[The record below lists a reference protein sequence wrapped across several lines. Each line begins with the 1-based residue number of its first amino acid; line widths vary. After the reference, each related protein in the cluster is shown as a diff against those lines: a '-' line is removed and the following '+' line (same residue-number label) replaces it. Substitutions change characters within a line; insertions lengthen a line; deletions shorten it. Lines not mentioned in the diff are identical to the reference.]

1 MSTRKRSTSGSKK
14 QLKEKIVQI
23 YEAFFRGED
32 QCAGNP
38 NFWDELFL
46 LKPKVGVIE
55 AEIIK
60 LNPEQ
65 LTAVKENLNTL
76 FSKCVFMLGHEHHIR
91 VAHSLQTLCALIKA
105 GFARTALDVNCDLIE
120 LLIGG
125 GAAEMQMQLLIEHC
139 SDILSSECPVPIKAL
154 CLKMLV
160 LACTGNDN
168 IAQNPFFEYFTQH
181 SVFESLVHI
190 LCQTPG
196 RLELGQDA
204 VLIITLMACYRKSGS
219 TNPYVVKLSM
229 LDDELALTAYA
240 QVVMASLGEFNERYV
255 QSRQAEPQSSWLSSL
270 TSMVGSMFVSD
281 ETEIRIGQVKANDAG
296 LLALYQSVH
305 LNRHFVGIIAQSL
318 ADVNPP
324 TPAVS
329 DVNLSAELSQ
339 IDSTNS
345 NLTSNSE
352 KTSVTPTPSVDV
364 STPTTNL
371 MATFLEYCSVVMQ
384 DTRSEA
390 AYHSTKL
397 CFLILTCVSEDEYA
411 NSLMHDLGLTFRV
424 PLHRLPMRH
433 RKSLTDKTPPFR
445 PLVCGLL
452 DLIIEFILS
461 HLMKK
466 FPHELYELALGVVLR
481 VLCHQKRCRLRLTL
495 CPWKELWAALIGLFK
510 FLHSND
516 SALIRKFDLFA
527 LATQAVN
534 ILNLFVTFGDTFL
547 PSPQS
552 YDDLYYEIIRVHH
565 VFDNL
570 HAMALRYSTGES
582 EFRESAVRL
591 SAALIN
597 VRAIGQH
604 FKPKIEIWM
613 ESQKLSTPTEDQI
626 LEVVRTHYDSLTL
639 KLHESLD
646 AYERYAERPPV
657 AAFLSSILRS
667 VVSVIRSTTDPSSID
682 AHRLLLECN
691 VPITPTSPSVPI

>member
-32 QCAGNP
+32 QASGNP
-38 NFWDELFL
+38 NFWDEFFL
-46 LKPKVGVIE
+46 LKPKVGVVE
-55 AEIIK
+55 AELVK
-60 LNPEQ
+60 LSCEQ
-65 LTAVKENLNTL
+65 LVLIKENLNTL
-76 FSKCVFMLGHEHHIR
+76 FSKCVFTLGHEHQIR

-105 GFARTALDVNCDLIE
+105 GFARTAVDVNCDIIE
-120 LLIGG
+120 LLIGA

-139 SDILSSECPVPIKAL
+139 SDILTSECPVPIKAL
-154 CLKMLV
+154 CLKMMV

-168 IAQNPFFEYFTQH
+168 IAQNPFYEYLTQH

-190 LCQTPG
+190 LCQTHG

-204 VLIITLMACYRKSGS
+204 VVVVTLMACYRRIGS
-219 TNPYVVKLSM
+219 ANPYVVKLSM

-240 QVVMASLGEFNERYV
+240 QVVMASLGEFNDRYV
-255 QSRQAEPQSSWLSSL
+255 QNRQAEPQSSWLSSL

-281 ETEIRIGQVKANDAG
+281 EAEIRIGQVKANDAG
-296 LLALYQSVH
+296 LLALYQAVH

-318 ADVNPP
+318 ADPTTTTVEENDAIVQANQTDVANP
-324 TPAVS
+324 
-329 DVNLSAELSQ
+329 NNSAGG
-339 IDSTNS
+339 DKTNC
-345 NLTSNSE
+345 TSPP
-352 KTSVTPTPSVDV
+352 VVDV
-364 STPTTNL
+364 AMPTSNL
-371 MATFLEYCSVVMQ
+371 MATYLEYCSIIMQ

-411 NSLMHDLGLTFRV
+411 NSLMHDPGLTFRV

-452 DLIIEFILS
+452 DLIIEFIQS

-466 FPHELYELALGVVLR
+466 FPNELYELALGVVLR
-481 VLCHQKRCRLRLTL
+481 VLCHQKRCRLRLSM
-495 CPWKELWAALIGLFK
+495 CPWKELWAALIALLK
-510 FLHSND
+510 FIHRSD
-516 SALIRKFDLFA
+516 SALIRKFDVFA

-552 YDDLYYEIIRVHH
+552 YDDLYYEIIRMHD

-604 FKPKIEIWM
+604 FKPKIEMWM
-613 ESQKLSTPTEDQI
+613 ENQKLSTPTEDQI

-682 AHRLLLECN
+682 AHRLLLESTA
-691 VPITPTSPSVPI
+691 PITPTSPSAPI

>member
-14 QLKEKIVQI
+14 QLKEKVVQI

-32 QCAGNP
+32 QSNGNP
-38 NFWDELFL
+38 NFWDEFFL
-46 LKPKVGVIE
+46 LKPKPSVLE
-55 AEIIK
+55 AELIK
-60 LNPEQ
+60 LTAEQ
-65 LTAVKENLNTL
+65 IVTLKDNINTL
-76 FSKCVFMLGHEHHIR
+76 FAKCISTLGHEHHMR
-91 VAHSLQTLCALIKA
+91 VAHSLQTLCALIKS
-105 GFARTALDVNCDLIE
+105 GFARTTFDVNCDIFE
-120 LLIGG
+120 LLIGN
-125 GAAEMQMQLLIEHC
+125 GAVEMQMQLLIEHC
-139 SDILSSECPVPIKAL
+139 SDILTSESPVPIKAL

-160 LACTGNDN
+160 VACTGVDN
-168 IAQNPFFEYFTQH
+168 IGQNPFYEYFIQH

-190 LCQTPG
+190 LCQTSG
-196 RLELGQDA
+196 RLELGHDA
-204 VLIITLMACYRKSGS
+204 VLLVTLMACYRKMPGS
-219 TNPYVVKLSM
+219 ANPYVVKLSM

-240 QVVMASLGEFNERYV
+240 QVIMAALGEFNNRYV
-255 QSRQAEPQSSWLSSL
+255 QSRQAEPQTSWLSSL
-270 TSMVGSMFVSD
+270 TSMVGSMFVAD
-281 ETEIRIGQVKANDAG
+281 EAEARIGQVKANDAG

-305 LNRHFVGIIAQSL
+305 LNRHFVSIIAQSL

-324 TPAVS
+324 EAINSVEVDASVLTNPTDGS
-329 DVNLSAELSQ
+329 N
-339 IDSTNS
+339 STNS
-345 NLTSNSE
+345 VDNKTNASAPVASEVATTPTSN
-352 KTSVTPTPSVDV
+352 
-364 STPTTNL
+364 L
-371 MATFLEYCSVVMQ
+371 LATFLEYCSIVMQ

-411 NSLMHDLGLTFRV
+411 NALMHDPGLTFRV

-433 RKSLTDKTPPFR
+433 RKSLADKAPPFR

-452 DLIIEFILS
+452 DLIVEFILS

-481 VLCHQKRCRLRLTL
+481 VLCHQKRCRLRLSL
-495 CPWKELWAALIGLFK
+495 CPWRELWAALIALLK
-510 FLHSND
+510 FLHGSD
-516 SALIRKFDLFA
+516 SSLIRKFDLFA
-527 LATQAVN
+527 LAVQAVN

-552 YDDLYYEIIRVHH
+552 YDDLYYEIIRMHH

-604 FKPKIEIWM
+604 FKPKVEAWM
-613 ESQKLSTPTEDQI
+613 EAQKLSTPTQDQ
-626 LEVVRTHYDSLTL
+626 VRSA
-639 KLHESLD
+639 ES
-646 AYERYAERPPV
+646 RNP
-657 AAFLSSILRS
+657 SIG
-667 VVSVIRSTTDPSSID
+667 
-682 AHRLLLECN
+682 
-691 VPITPTSPSVPI
+691 

>member
-32 QCAGNP
+32 QASGNS
-38 NFWDELFL
+38 NFWDEFFL

-55 AEIIK
+55 AELVK
-60 LNPEQ
+60 LNCEQ
-65 LTAVKENLNTL
+65 LGLIKENLNTL
-76 FSKCVFMLGHEHHIR
+76 FSKCVFMLGHEHQMR

-105 GFARTALDVNCDLIE
+105 SFVRSSVDVNCDIIE
-120 LLIGG
+120 LLIGAE
-125 GAAEMQMQLLIEHC
+125 AAEMQMQLLIEHC
-139 SDILSSECPVPIKAL
+139 SDILTSECPVPIKAL
-154 CLKMLV
+154 CLKMMV
-160 LACTGNDN
+160 LTCTGNDN
-168 IAQNPFFEYFTQH
+168 IAQNPFYEYFTQH

-190 LCQTPG
+190 LCQTQG

-204 VLIITLMACYRKSGS
+204 VVVVTLMACYRKTGS
-219 TNPYVVKLSM
+219 ANPYMVKLSM

-281 ETEIRIGQVKANDAG
+281 EAEIRIGQVKANDAG
-296 LLALYQSVH
+296 LLALYQAVH

-324 TPAVS
+324 TTTVEQNETAEEANQS
-329 DVNLSAELSQ
+329 DITNTNNTVGGDKTNVTSPPT
-339 IDSTNS
+339 IDVAMP
-345 NLTSNSE
+345 TS
-352 KTSVTPTPSVDV
+352 
-364 STPTTNL
+364 NL
-371 MATFLEYCSVVMQ
+371 MATYLEYCSIIMQ

-411 NSLMHDLGLTFRV
+411 NSLMHDPGLTFRV

-481 VLCHQKRCRLRLTL
+481 VLCHQKRCRLRLSL
-495 CPWKELWAALIGLFK
+495 CPWKELWAALIALLK
-510 FLHSND
+510 FLHSSD

-552 YDDLYYEIIRVHH
+552 YDDLYYEIIRMHH

-570 HAMALRYSTGES
+570 HAMALRYSTGEN

-604 FKPKIEIWM
+604 FKPKVEMWM
-613 ESQKLSTPTEDQI
+613 ESQKLSTPTQDQI
-626 LEVVRTHYDSLTL
+626 LEVVRSHYDSLTL

-682 AHRLLLECN
+682 AHRMLLESTA
-691 VPITPTSPSVPI
+691 PTTPTSPSAPN

>member
-14 QLKEKIVQI
+14 TFKEKISLI

-32 QCAGNP
+32 LASGNP
-38 NFWDELFL
+38 NFWDEFFL
-46 LKPKVGVIE
+46 LKPKVNVIE
-55 AEIIK
+55 TELSK
-60 LNPEQ
+60 LSSEQ
-65 LTAVKENLNTL
+65 INLLKDNLNTL
-76 FSKCVFMLGHEHHIR
+76 FSKCVSMLGHDHHIR
-91 VAHSLQTLCALIKA
+91 VAHSLQTLCAFIKA
-105 GFARTALDVNCDLIE
+105 GFARTSLDINCDIIE
-120 LLIGG
+120 LLIGS
-125 GAAEMQMQLLIEHC
+125 GAADMQMQLLIEHC
-139 SDILSSECPVPIKAL
+139 SDILTSESPVPIKGL

-160 LACTGNDN
+160 LMCSGMDN
-168 IAQNPFFEYFTQH
+168 IAQNPFYEYLTQH
-181 SVFESLVHI
+181 SIFESLVNI
-190 LCQTPG
+190 PCQTSG
-196 RLELGQDA
+196 RMELGQDA
-204 VLIITLMACYRKSGS
+204 VLLVTLMACYRKTGS
-219 TNPYVVKLSM
+219 ANPYVVKLSM

-240 QVVMASLGEFNERYV
+240 QVVMASLSEFNNRYV
-255 QSRQAEPQSSWLSSL
+255 QSRQAEPQSGWLSSL
-270 TSMVGSMFVSD
+270 TSMVGSMFVAD
-281 ETEIRIGQVKANDAG
+281 EAEQRIGQVKANDAG

-324 TPAVS
+324 SAIPDDSENSGQINAADGTNANSAGGADKASGNVPPAL
-329 DVNLSAELSQ
+329 DLSTQ
-339 IDSTNS
+339 
-345 NLTSNSE
+345 
-352 KTSVTPTPSVDV
+352 
-364 STPTTNL
+364 PTTNL
-371 MATFLEYCSVVMQ
+371 LATYLEYCSIIMQ

-411 NSLMHDLGLTFRV
+411 NSLMHDPGLTFRV

-433 RKSLTDKTPPFR
+433 RKSIADKTPPFR
-445 PLVCGLL
+445 PLVCALL
-452 DLIIEFILS
+452 DLIVEFTLS

-466 FPHELYELALGVVLR
+466 FPNELYELALGVILR
-481 VLCHQKRCRLRLTL
+481 VLCHQKRCRLRLAL
-495 CPWKELWAALIGLFK
+495 CPWKELWAALIALLK
-510 FLHSND
+510 FLHGSD
-516 SALIRKFDLFA
+516 SSLIRKFDVFA

-552 YDDLYYEIIRVHH
+552 YDDLYYEIIRMHH

-604 FKPKIEIWM
+604 FKPKVEMWL
-613 ESQKLSTPTEDQI
+613 ETQKLSTPTQDQI
-626 LEVVRTHYDSLTL
+626 LDVVRAHYDSLTL

-667 VVSVIRSTTDPSSID
+667 VVSVTRTTTDPSTID

-691 VPITPTSPSVPI
+691 PPLTPTATSIP

>member
-14 QLKEKIVQI
+14 QFKEKIVQI

-32 QCAGNP
+32 ISAGNP
-38 NFWDELFL
+38 NIWDEFFL

-55 AEIIK
+55 AELTK
-60 LNPEQ
+60 LNAEQ
-65 LTAVKENLNTL
+65 LVTLKDQLNNL
-76 FSKCVFMLGHEHHIR
+76 FAKCVSMLGHDHHIR

-105 GFARTALDVNCDLIE
+105 GFTRTTFDVSCDIIE
-120 LLIGG
+120 ILIGS
-125 GAAEMQMQLLIEHC
+125 GAVEMQMQLLIEHC
-139 SDILSSECPVPIKAL
+139 SDILTGESPAPVKAL

-160 LACTGNDN
+160 IMCTGSDN
-168 IAQNPFFEYFTQH
+168 ISQNSFYEYLIQH
-181 SVFESLVHI
+181 SVFESLVQI
-190 LCQTPG
+190 LCQTFG
-196 RLELGQDA
+196 RSEIGHDA
-204 VLIITLMACYRKSGS
+204 VLLVTLMACYRKAGNP
-219 TNPYVVKLSM
+219 NPYVVKLSM

-240 QVVMASLGEFNERYV
+240 QVIMASLGEFNERYV
-255 QSRQAEPQSSWLSSL
+255 QSRQAEPQTSWLSSL

-281 ETEIRIGQVKANDAG
+281 EAELRIGQVKANDAG

-324 TPAVS
+324 TAATAEEEEAEQS
-329 DVNLSAELSQ
+329 HSADGATPVADKATS
-339 IDSTNS
+339 STA
-345 NLTSNSE
+345 LA
-352 KTSVTPTPSVDV
+352 VDV
-364 STPTTNL
+364 AAPTNL
-371 MATFLEYCSVVMQ
+371 LATFLEYCSIVMQ

-411 NSLMHDLGLTFRV
+411 NALMHDPGLTFRV

-433 RKSLTDKTPPFR
+433 RKVLADKTLPFR

-452 DLIIEFILS
+452 DLIVEFILS

-481 VLCHQKRCRLRLTL
+481 VLCHQKRCRLRLSL
-495 CPWKELWAALIGLFK
+495 CAWRELWAALIAMLK
-510 FLHSND
+510 FLHASD
-516 SALIRKFDLFA
+516 TSLIRKFDLFA

-534 ILNLFVTFGDTFL
+534 ILNLFITFGDTFL

-552 YDDLYYEIIRVHH
+552 YDDLYYEIIRMHH

-570 HAMALRYSTGES
+570 HAMALRHSTGES
-582 EFRESAVRL
+582 EFRESAIRL

-604 FKPKIEIWM
+604 FKPKVELWM
-613 ESQKLSTPTEDQI
+613 ENQKLSTPSQEQI
-626 LEVVRTHYDSLTL
+626 LEVVRSHYDSLTL
-639 KLHESLD
+639 KLHDSLD
-646 AYERYAERPPV
+646 TYERYAERAPV
-657 AAFLSSILRS
+657 AAFLSTILRS
-667 VVSVIRSTTDPSSID
+667 VVSVCRTTTDATLID
-682 AHRLLLECN
+682 AHRMLLESN
-691 VPITPTSPSVPI
+691 PAAVQP

>member
-32 QCAGNP
+32 QSSGNP
-38 NFWDELFL
+38 NFWDEFFL

-55 AEIIK
+55 TELAK
-60 LNPEQ
+60 LNSEQ
-65 LTAVKENLNTL
+65 LATIKENLNTL
-76 FSKCVFMLGHEHHIR
+76 FSKCVYMLGHEHQIR

-105 GFARTALDVNCDLIE
+105 GFSRVTVDVNCDIIE

-139 SDILSSECPVPIKAL
+139 SDILTSECPVPIKAL

-160 LACTGNDN
+160 LACTGKDN
-168 IAQNPFFEYFTQH
+168 IAQNPFYEYLTQH

-196 RLELGQDA
+196 RVELGQDA
-204 VLIITLMACYRKSGS
+204 VLIVTLMACYRKTGS
-219 TNPYVVKLSM
+219 ANPYVVKLSM

-240 QVVMASLGEFNERYV
+240 QVVMTSLGEFNERYV

-281 ETEIRIGQVKANDAG
+281 EAEMRIGQVKANDAG
-296 LLALYQSVH
+296 LLALYQAVH

-324 TPAVS
+324 TSTLDENDSVTQTISTDGSNANSTVS
-329 DVNLSAELSQ
+329 
-339 IDSTNS
+339 
-345 NLTSNSE
+345 SE
-352 KTSVTPTPSVDV
+352 KNSITSPLTVDV
-364 STPTTNL
+364 TTPTTNL
-371 MATFLEYCSVVMQ
+371 MATFLEYCSIVMQ

-411 NSLMHDLGLTFRV
+411 NSLMHDPGLTFRV

-433 RKSLTDKTPPFR
+433 RKSLNDKAPPFR

-452 DLIIEFILS
+452 DLIIEFIMS
-461 HLMKK
+461 HHMKK
-466 FPHELYELALGVVLR
+466 FPYELYELALGVILR
-481 VLCHQKRCRLRLTL
+481 VLCHQKRCRLRLSL
-495 CPWKELWAALIGLFK
+495 CPWKELWVALIALLK
-510 FLHSND
+510 YLPTID
-516 SALIRKFDLFA
+516 SSLIRKFDLFA

-552 YDDLYYEIIRVHH
+552 YDDLYYEIIRMYH

-582 EFRESAVRL
+582 EYRESAVRL

-604 FKPKIEIWM
+604 FKPKVEMWT
-613 ESQKLSTPTEDQI
+613 ESQKLSTPTQDQI
-626 LEVVRTHYDSLTL
+626 LEVVRSHYDSLTL

-657 AAFLSSILRS
+657 VAFLSSILRS

-691 VPITPTSPSVPI
+691 VPTTPTSPSAPI